1 MGRVI
6 EDRLLPDRIT
16 IRKPVQTAVPGTKRP
31 VYEFQVIATGIK
43 ARFNPDST
51 AMEKDVLGQ
60 VPKKRYQLF
69 LNVAELLENY
79 QVIKEDTGEVFRV
92 LEILNLYN
100 HHLEVSVEEAKT

>member
-1 MGRVI
+1 MGRII

-16 IRKPVQTAVPGTKRP
+16 IRKPVQTMVPATKRP
-31 VYEFQVIATGIK
+31 VFEFQVIASGVH
-43 ARFNPDST
+43 ARFNPDNT

-79 QVIKEDTGEVFRV
+79 EIVNEKTGEVFRV
-92 LEILNLYN
+92 LEVLNLFD
-100 HHLEVSVEEAKT
+100 HHLEVSIEEKK